1 MDVYDAIRSRVAVRD
16 FESAPVADAVVKK
29 ILLAAPVGAESAQ
42 SPAVA
47 LRRRP

>member
-1 MDVYDAIRSRVAVRD
+1 MDVYEAIRSRVAMRD
-16 FESAPVADAVVKK
+16 FESTPVADAVVKK
-29 ILLAAPVGAESAQ
+29 DTPRRALGSESTQ